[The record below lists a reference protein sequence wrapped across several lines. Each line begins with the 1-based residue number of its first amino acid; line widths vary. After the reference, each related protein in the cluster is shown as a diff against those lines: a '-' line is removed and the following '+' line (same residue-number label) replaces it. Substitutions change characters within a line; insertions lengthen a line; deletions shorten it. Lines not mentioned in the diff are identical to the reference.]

1 MRRIVLKIGVIII
14 SSLFLFQSG
23 TAYSYVT
30 RERDKMYIVDKTG
43 EKWDVTQ
50 AKSIGFDPHRF
61 QYGIGKNAF
70 TTLNDSHLKD
80 KASSSRNDRVIGITN
95 SFESQAYSVSK
106 LRSHEVANTTLGSRP
121 IAVGY

>member
-1 MRRIVLKIGVIII
+1 MRRIVFIIVIII
-14 SSLFLFQSG
+14 ITSFFLFQTG

-30 RERDKMYIVDKTG
+30 RVKNKTYIVDQTG

-50 AKSIGFDPHRF
+50 AKSIGFDPHWF
-61 QYGIGKNAF
+61 QYGIGRNAF

-80 KASSSRNDRVIGITN
+80 NASSLRDSRVIGIAN
-95 SFESQAYSVSK
+95 ESESQAYSISK
-106 LRSHEVANTTLGSRP
+106 LRSHEIANTTLGSNP

>member
-80 KASSSRNDRVIGITN
+80 KASSSRDYRVIGIAN
-95 SFESQAYSVSK
+95 SSESQAYSVSK

>member
-1 MRRIVLKIGVIII
+1 MRRIVLKIVLIII
-14 SSLFLFQSG
+14 GLSYFFQSG

-30 RERDKMYIVDKTG
+30 RVRNKTYIVDQTG

-50 AKSIGFDPHRF
+50 AESIGFDPHRF

-70 TTLNDSHLKD
+70 TTLDDSHLKD
-80 KASSSRNDRVIGITN
+80 NASSLRNRRVIGVAN
-95 SFESQAYSVSK
+95 ESESQAYSVAK
-106 LRSHEVANTTLGSRP
+106 LRSHEIANTNLGSQP

>member
-80 KASSSRNDRVIGITN
+80 KASSPRDYRVIGIAN
-95 SFESQAYSVSK
+95 SSESQAYSVSK

>member
-1 MRRIVLKIGVIII
+1 MRRIVLIIGVIII
-14 SSLFLFQSG
+14 NSFFFFQSG
-23 TAYSYVT
+23 TAYSYVIRVKNKT
-30 RERDKMYIVDKTG
+30 YIVDQTG

-50 AKSIGFDPHRF
+50 AKSIGFDPHWF

-80 KASSSRNDRVIGITN
+80 NASSLRDSRVIGIAN
-95 SFESQAYSVSK
+95 ESESQAYSISK
-106 LRSHEVANTTLGSRP
+106 LRSHEIANTTLGSNP

>member
-1 MRRIVLKIGVIII
+1 MGRIVSKIALIII
-14 SSLFLFQSG
+14 SFLLFLQSG

-30 RERDKMYIVDKTG
+30 RGKDKTYIVDKTG

-50 AKSIGFDPHRF
+50 AETIGFDPHRF

-80 KASSSRNDRVIGITN
+80 QASSLRDYRVIGIAN
-95 SFESQAYSVSK
+95 SSESQAYSVSK
-106 LRSHEVANTTLGSRP
+106 LRRHEVANTTLGSRP

>member
-80 KASSSRNDRVIGITN
+80 KASSSRDYRVIGITN
-95 SFESQAYSVSK
+95 SSESQAYSVSK

>member
-14 SSLFLFQSG
+14 TSFFFLQSG

-30 RERDKMYIVDKTG
+30 RVKNKTYLVDQTG

-50 AKSIGFDPHRF
+50 AKSIGFDPHSF
-61 QYGIGKNAF
+61 QYGIGKNSF
-70 TTLNDSHLKD
+70 TTLNDFHLKD
-80 KASSSRNDRVIGITN
+80 NASSLKDSRVIGIAN
-95 SFESQAYSVSK
+95 ESESQAYSISK
-106 LRSHEVANTTLGSRP
+106 LRSHEIANTTLGSNP

>member
-1 MRRIVLKIGVIII
+1 MQRIVLKIGVIII

-80 KASSSRNDRVIGITN
+80 KAFSSRDYRVIGITN
-95 SFESQAYSVSK
+95 SSESQAYSVSK

>member
-1 MRRIVLKIGVIII
+1 MRRIILKIGLIII
-14 SSLFLFQSG
+14 SSLFFLQSG

-30 RERDKMYIVDKTG
+30 QEKDKTYIVDKTR

-80 KASSSRNDRVIGITN
+80 KASSLRDYRVIGIAN
-95 SFESQAYSVSK
+95 SSESQAYSVSR
-106 LRSHEVANTTLGSRP
+106 LRSHEIANTTLGSKP

>member
-80 KASSSRNDRVIGITN
+80 KASSSRDYRVIGIAN
-95 SFESQAYSVSK
+95 SSESQAYSFSK